1 MSLPVSRR
9 IARAALLVAASAAPM
24 VAAAGSASA
33 VDLSK
38 ASDLGGVTSLDSPQT
53 SETLDHTARDGVD
66 VVNKAGTAATQKL
79 APALVETAGPVVEK
93 AAPTTQ
99 RAAKGAKDLLGHTAR
114 HGLSTNTLATDAVK
128 GLASTDAVQGVT
140 HSLPGKGLL
149 GGLPVGG

>member
-9 IARAALLVAASAAPM
+9 IARAALLIAASAAPL

-38 ASDLGGVTSLDSPQT
+38 ASDLGGLTGLDSPQT

-66 VVNKAGTAATQKL
+66 VVNRTGTAAVQKL
-79 APALVETAGPVVEK
+79 APALVETAGPAVEK

-99 RAAKGAKDLLGHTAR
+99 RAAEGAGDLLGKTAK
-114 HGLSTNTLATDAVK
+114 HGLSTDTLATDAVK
-128 GLASTDAVQGVT
+128 GVAGSA
-140 HSLPGKGLL
+140 PAKGLL
-149 GGLPVGG
+149 GGLPIGH